1 MTVETEDP
9 DRQFQDEPT
18 PTDSDSTFSGNE
30 LHDKPLENEADE
42 HDPEALTRLETAQ
55 STLKPPS
62 VLWKEIVFIAVVCM
76 AQFMTQAGLC
86 MSIAPAHIIGDSFGT
101 NSAGEL
107 SWFAAAYSLTVGT
120 FILVAGR
127 LGDVYGHRLMF
138 IIGFAWFGLWSLL
151 AGFSVW
157 SNKVFFDCCR
167 ALQGIG
173 PALLLPNAIA
183 ILGRA
188 YPPGL
193 RKEMI
198 FSCFGATAPGG
209 FIVGGVFSS
218 IFAQLVWW
226 PWAYWVMGIV
236 CFVLSVL
243 GLLVIPQTHRPQ
255 FKDGLSTWA
264 RLDVVGATTGISALV
279 LINFAW
285 NQAALVGWPTVYTY
299 VLLIV
304 GFVLFGIFV
313 FVEGSASCPLIPRSV
328 LTGDLAW
335 VLGCIAAGWSSF
347 GIVIYYFYQFMEVI
361 KGDSPLLATAKWS
374 AAAPSGAVAALV
386 TGILLGRLPPS
397 VIMFC
402 AMCFFIV
409 GQGLVATIPLNQT
422 YWAQAF
428 VASLITSWGMDMSF
442 PSGTLILSNSMHHH
456 HQGLAAS
463 LVTTTVNYS
472 ISLGLGFAGTVES
485 NVNNGGEDALRGY
498 HGALYLGIGLAGLGV
513 IISVF
518 FMLVS
523 WRRYRKGKLSS

>member
-1 MTVETEDP
+1 MSELAHNNRSEQVLDGS
-9 DRQFQDEPT
+9 T
-18 PTDSDSTFSGNE
+18 PYDSESTISRGDLQEKPSNLDNE
-30 LHDKPLENEADE
+30 
-42 HDPEALTRLETAQ
+42 DPEALTRLETAQ
-55 STLKPPS
+55 SAVKPPS
-62 VLWKEIVFIAVVCM
+62 ELWKEIIFIAVVCM

-86 MSIAPAHIIGDSFGT
+86 MSIAPAHIIGASFGT
-101 NSAGEL
+101 TNAGQL

-138 IIGFAWFGLWSLL
+138 IIGFFWFGLWSLL

-173 PALLLPNAIA
+173 PAMLLPNAIA

-218 IFAQLVWW
+218 LFAQLVWW
-226 PWAYWVMGIV
+226 PWAYWVMGMV
-236 CFVLSVL
+236 CFVLAAL
-243 GLLVIPQTHRPQ
+243 GILVIPVTHRPK
-255 FKDGLSTWA
+255 FTDNMTAWL
-264 RLDVVGATTGISALV
+264 RLDILGAITGISALV

-285 NQAALVGWPTVYTY
+285 NQAALVGWQTPYTY
-299 VLLIV
+299 ALLIV
-304 GFVLFGIFV
+304 GFVFFGVFV
-313 FVEGSASCPLIPRSV
+313 FVERSAPCPLIP
-328 LTGDLAW
+328 
-335 VLGCIAAGWSSF
+335 F
-347 GIVIYYFYQFMEVI
+347 GIIVYYFFQYMEVI

-386 TGILLGRLPPS
+386 TGFLLGKLPPS
-397 VIMFC
+397 VIMFF
-402 AMCFFIV
+402 AMCFFTA
-409 GQGLVATIPLNQT
+409 GQAIFATVPVHQT

-485 NVNNGGEDALRGY
+485 NVNDGGKNPLKGY
-498 HGALYLGIGLAGLGV
+498 RGALYLGIGLAGLGMV
-513 IISVF
+513 TSIC
-518 FMLVS
+518 FMSVS
-523 WRRYRKGKLSS
+523 WRRHRLGKEST